1 MWKLHTLKI
10 MIAVPLLLGCVITP
24 ALAQSRSQ
32 YSDVTTQSTILSD
45 IELFNISCFPK
56 DSCRQDKVN
65 FYTFLEFKMSILY
78 FFFFL
83 IFYTNFKSENFILFL
98 GEPRK

>member
-32 YSDVTTQSTILSD
+32 YSDVTTQSTILRD
-45 IELFNISCFPK
+45 IELFNVSCFPK
-56 DSCRQDKVN
+56 DSCRQDKVS
-65 FYTFLEFKMSILY
+65 FSTILEFVLALFV
-78 FFFFL
+78 FFFN
-83 IFYTNFKSENFILFL
+83 IFNTNFKFVYFIS
-98 GEPRK
+98 R